1 MRMKRYLMMI
11 AAAGALACFSC
22 TDTKKENTPVAE
34 ENTEVESVSATPT
47 TPAEQ
52 TQEPTQ
58 DEGVLPNEGDMA
70 PDFTLENLNNEK
82 VSLSSLKGKYVV
94 LDFWGTWCGWCVKGI
109 PDMAAYYHKY
119 ADKMELVSID
129 CGDDRETWKNFV
141 AEHKMFWINL
151 VDSEDQVRAMYGIE
165 GFPTKL
171 VLDPE
176 GTVIKVVQGEDPAF
190 YEFLDTLFK

>member
-1 MRMKRYLMMI
+1 MKRYLMMI
-11 AAAGALACFSC
+11 AAASVLACFSC
-22 TDTKKENTPVAE
+22 TDTKKENAPVAE
-34 ENTEVESVSATPT
+34 ENTEVESVPATPT

-58 DEGVLPNEGDMA
+58 AEGVLPNEGDIA
-70 PDFTLENLNNEK
+70 PDFTLENLNSEK

-129 CGDDRETWKNFV
+129 CGDDRETWKSFV
-141 AEHKMFWINL
+141 ADNNMDWIN
-151 VDSEDQVRAMYGIE
+151 VIDSEDGVRAQYGVE

-176 GTVIKVVQGEDPAF
+176 GTVVKVVQGEDPAF
-190 YEFLDTLFK
+190 YEFLDSLFK